1 MPTVGDRLKRRLIV
15 LSDDAGL
22 EREIAQLLPSG
33 WGINTQLGEFHEV
46 LLHRFVIVDLASPH
60 AVGAVR
66 RIRSEMNLNVPVFC
80 VGGDAAARDAARL
93 ARADR
98 FLERSE
104 LGALLPQLCESFGW

>member
-1 MPTVGDRLKRRLIV
+1 MPTVGDRLKKRLIV

-22 EREIAQLLPSG
+22 ARELAQLLPSG
-33 WGINTQLGEFHEV
+33 WDISTQLGEFHEV
-46 LLHRFVIVDLASPH
+46 LLHRFVIVDLGSPDGV
-60 AVGAVR
+60 AAVR

-98 FLERSE
+98 FFDRGE
-104 LGALLPQLCESFGW
+104 LGTVLPQFCESFGW

>member
-15 LSDDAGL
+15 LSEDAGL
-22 EREIAQLLPSG
+22 QREIAQLLPPG
-33 WGINTQLGEFHEV
+33 WEVTTQLGDFAEV
-46 LLHRFVIVDLASPH
+46 LLHRFVILDLDSADGV
-60 AVGAVR
+60 AAVR

-98 FLERSE
+98 FFDRGQL
-104 LGALLPQLCESFGW
+104 AAVLPEFCESFGW

>member
-22 EREIAQLLPSG
+22 PREVAQLLPSG
-33 WGINTQLGEFHEV
+33 WDITTELGEFHEV
-46 LLHRFVIVDLASPH
+46 LLHRFVIVDLDAPD

-98 FLERSE
+98 FFGRDE
-104 LGALLPQLCESFGW
+104 LSSMLPQFCESFGW